1 MDAGASLGATAP
13 CINLFLRDPLEVKN
27 VQHLVGLTA
36 SPRGVWGRGGAGIGI
51 SFWWGR
57 ASGVRSLFTEGF
69 QMSPLR
75 MRMIEDMTLVG
86 LSPGIDAVTRSTE
99 LALPSCMSADRR
111 GGNPWLAAPRPSA
124 ASVGA
129 AINAVTRCSPITPAK
144 PLLSQ
149 MPHQA
154 DQGWLDARTTEVLP
168 TYYFHVTITG
178 CEHCCEPTSV
188 TATPC

>member
-1 MDAGASLGATAP
+1 
-13 CINLFLRDPLEVKN
+13 
-27 VQHLVGLTA
+27 
-36 SPRGVWGRGGAGIGI
+36 
-51 SFWWGR
+51 
-57 ASGVRSLFTEGF
+57 
-69 QMSPLR
+69 MSPLR

-168 TYYFHVTITG
+168 TYYFHVTITVPQGLRALLRTNQRDGYALLMKAAADAIIELAHAPVLRRHRRRAG
-178 CEHCCEPTSV
+178 CSPECRR
-188 TATPC
+188 